1 MSTTST
7 LGDQRQ
13 DVVRLPVDFDT
24 PLPIP
29 LEGRTTDYEH
39 LVSTVA
45 KFRSPYNL
53 SPMRKN
59 TIVCVSCLATI
70 FASFAASAYAPCK
83 DQLMEK
89 WGLSAVTILT
99 GIPVFTA
106 GFALGPMALAPLSE
120 LKGRKP
126 VFGAT
131 GVLML
136 LARFWAGV
144 GGSTYST
151 LVGGIISDIYRPSER
166 NTAMAI
172 FSGGALFGIGF
183 GPLVS
188 GFIVDHTSWTWV
200 FWIQV
205 IVNAALIAVFIIVVP
220 ETRESVWLA
229 RKAAYL
235 NKWYQGSQPTLVE
248 LSPTDRSPDTKI
260 CQVQWYVE
268 GQASAEGMVALI
280 TTSLLRPF
288 QLLFTEPVVFFFSA
302 WAAFSWSVLYIML
315 AAVPTMFMQVYGFT
329 LSMADATFTSA
340 CVGSILATLAGIYQE
355 QHISLLPIN
364 TSDTSSPERR
374 LYFSCVESL
383 LLPIGL
389 FMFGWSATASVHWI
403 VPTIAIGIATAGI
416 FSVYLAV
423 FNYLA
428 DTYSTYASSAI
439 AAQSFCRNA
448 IGGVLPLV
456 TNQMY
461 SSLGYGPGSS
471 LLGGIGL
478 LLSIGPWVLIFY
490 GPQIRS
496 RSRVAQLLET
506 KI

>member
-7 LGDQRQ
+7 LNDQHQ
-13 DVVRLPVDFDT
+13 GVVRLPVDFDT

-29 LEGRTTDYEH
+29 LKGRTADYENF
-39 LVSTVA
+39 VSAAA
-45 KFRSPYNL
+45 KFRSPYDF

-59 TIVCVSCLATI
+59 IIVCISCLATI

-83 DQLMEK
+83 EQLIEK
-89 WGLSAVTILT
+89 WDLSAVTILT
-99 GIPVFTA
+99 GISVFTA

-126 VFGAT
+126 VFAPLGSS
-131 GVLML
+131 
-136 LARFWAGV
+136 RFWAGV

-183 GPLVS
+183 GPLIS

-205 IVNAALIAVFIIVVP
+205 IVNAVLIAVFILVVP

-229 RKAAYL
+229 RKAKYL
-235 NKWYQGSQPTLVE
+235 NRWYQGGQDSEPTPVE
-248 LSPTDRSPDTKI
+248 LNSVDGSPSVKARR
-260 CQVQWYVE
+260 VQWYVDGE
-268 GQASAEGMVALI
+268 VSAENMLALI

-315 AAVPTMFMQVYGFT
+315 AAVPTMFTEVYGFS

-340 CVGSILATLAGIYQE
+340 CIGSILATLAGIYQE
-355 QHISLLPIN
+355 QHIYLLPVD

-383 LLPIGL
+383 LLPVGL

-461 SSLGYGPGSS
+461 SSLRYGPGSS

-478 LLSIGPWVLIFY
+478 LLSIGPWVLVFY
-490 GPQIRS
+490 GPHIRS
-496 RSRVAQLLET
+496 RSRVARLLEAKT
-506 KI
+506 